1 MILLFIYWVVTT
13 IVGTA
18 WLSKT
23 YLKDQVYISVGE
35 ILSCVVLSMILAWAF
50 VPIWSLFEI
59 KIKIK

>member
-1 MILLFIYWVVTT
+1 MILLFIYWVITT

>member
-23 YLKDQVYISVGE
+23 YLKNQVYVSVGE